1 MANEK
6 IEVVNRVEAENKL
19 TISMGRKKNMGNYQ
33 SMDTAVHYSI
43 NIPEDASDDD
53 IKQKIE
59 KCKIVVSQAL
69 EDAEKENQS
78 GF

>member
-6 IEVVNRVEAENKL
+6 IEVVNRVEAENKI

-33 SMDTAVHYSI
+33 SMDTSVYYSI